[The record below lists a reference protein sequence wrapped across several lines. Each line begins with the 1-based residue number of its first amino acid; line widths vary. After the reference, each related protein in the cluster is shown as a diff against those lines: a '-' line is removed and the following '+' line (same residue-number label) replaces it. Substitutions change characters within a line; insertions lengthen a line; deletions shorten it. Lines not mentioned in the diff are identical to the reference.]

1 MTTLFNVGVGIGF
14 AILALLPFLLMR
26 RKWHLWAVFAISLGF
41 GLVGYMLSKN
51 YLYPHYLGWEFEQ
64 QIKKQPL
71 FALIE
76 KHHPEEFKEFINK
89 ARKSLSKNEGLDV
102 ITSYST
108 ELTNRIFYQHLQT
121 APDANILQYLK
132 STLDLYRYLYV
143 IDPRAVVKLE
153 NGDESIPVDLQSFW
167 EDKSFQ
173 SLLNQ
178 VLQAKQKIIEGSITN
193 PAPLPTQ
200 EMTTPILN
208 SVLDE
213 LIGKFG
219 KDVVRSV
226 FTPTSVK
233 IPPKLAA
240 AVIIDFYAAIVASGP
255 EKAGIVMRHIADLKM
270 KGASPNQ
277 KVPGIDNAEK
287 DLPAAPT
294 NTAPDVV
301 PSIGEPPVIEPA
313 KDLSNTPSPT
323 DSAPPPTDNAPSPAD
338 NVPSQVAPTVVEPPK
353 DSGVQTSPSAPP
365 AAVMPPAPEEGKNSA
380 NSTDTPSLSKD
391 IEPPKTPKE
400 IENPII
406 PKGVEIPKT
415 PKEVVI
421 PKTPKEVK
429 TP

>member
-1 MTTLFNVGVGIGF
+1 MMTLFNVGVGIGF

-26 RKWHLWAVFAISLGF
+26 KKWHLWAVFAISLGF
-41 GLVGYMLSKN
+41 GLIGYMLSKN
-51 YLYPHYLGWEFEQ
+51 YLYPQYLGWEFEQ

-76 KHHPEEFKEFINK
+76 KHHPEEFKEFIKK
-89 ARKSLSKNEGLDV
+89 ARKSLSKNEGLDA
-102 ITSYST
+102 ITAYST

-121 APDANILQYLK
+121 APDENILQYLK

-193 PAPLPTQ
+193 PASLPTQ

-270 KGASPNQ
+270 KGASSNQ
-277 KVPGIDNAEK
+277 KIPGIENTEK
-287 DLPAAPT
+287 DLPPAPVV
-294 NTAPDVV
+294 TAPDAT
-301 PSIGEPPVIEPA
+301 PSIGEPPVIEPS
-313 KDLSNTPSPT
+313 KDPSLTPS
-323 DSAPPPTDNAPSPAD
+323 PTDNAPSS
-338 NVPSQVAPTVVEPPK
+338 VPPTGAEPPK
-353 DSGVQTSPSAPP
+353 DPGAQTAPLAPPPP
-365 AAVMPPAPEEGKNSA
+365 AALPPAPEEEKLPSSA
-380 NSTDTPSLSKD
+380 TDAPGLSKE
-391 IEPPKTPKE
+391 IEPPKAPKD
-400 IENPII
+400 IETPII